1 MMREYRKWRDF
12 LVEQLAGRE
21 AAIDYLHVTLEEYQ
35 IDGDIA
41 FFLKEVRT
49 VIDGQGGVS
58 EVAKRAAMVPET
70 LLKILSSN
78 EAPYLDTFATI
89 LNALGCRLSIEP
101 LENTSSNLAH
111 TAES

>member
-41 FFLKEVRT
+41 FFFKDVRT
-49 VIDGQGGVS
+49 VTDGQGGVS
-58 EVAKRAAMVPET
+58 EVAKRASMVPET
-70 LLKILSSN
+70 LLKILSS
-78 EAPYLDTFATI
+78 EKAPRIDTLVSI
-89 LNALGCRLSIEP
+89 LSALVVFQL
-101 LENTSSNLAH
+101 
-111 TAES
+111 